1 MPKLIIPEAASRL
14 GDYLR
19 SLFQVH
25 GIPQAKVDG
34 LVGKGM
40 GLYDLRRPSVRCLWA
55 LAALHTNFNQALGR
69 STSKDERR
77 AHHRALGE
85 EEGNSLTLGAD
96 VSLFGIQ
103 YSTVL

>member
-1 MPKLIIPEAASRL
+1 MRLVSRL
-14 GDYLR
+14 EIFLR

-25 GIPQAKVDG
+25 GIPQATTQDKVDG